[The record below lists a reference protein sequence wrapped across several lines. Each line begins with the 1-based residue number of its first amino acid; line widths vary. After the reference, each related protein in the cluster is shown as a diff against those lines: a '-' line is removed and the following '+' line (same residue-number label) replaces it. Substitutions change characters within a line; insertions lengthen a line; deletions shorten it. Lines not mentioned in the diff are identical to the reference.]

1 MSTNTVCPSIDQSI
15 LLSIHLFITSAED
28 TTLLPQAANYMIY
41 Y

>member
-15 LLSIHLFITSAED
+15 FLSMRLFIASAED
-28 TTLLPQAANYMIY
+28 TTLLPQAANSMIY